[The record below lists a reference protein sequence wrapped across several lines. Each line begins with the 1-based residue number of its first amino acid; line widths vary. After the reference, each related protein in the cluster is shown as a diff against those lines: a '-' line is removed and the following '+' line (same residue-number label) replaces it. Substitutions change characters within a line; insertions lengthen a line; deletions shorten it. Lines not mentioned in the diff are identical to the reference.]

1 MSNFRFSPLRA
12 PARLLLP
19 ALFVSSFAQAQSP
32 EPVSLPAVVVTAA
45 RIQQPQTDA
54 IAHTTII
61 TAEDIRNSQSKD
73 LISILQREAGLQLT
87 QSGGI
92 GQPSS
97 LFMRGANASQT
108 LILIDGVP
116 LHREGFA
123 AAPALEH
130 MVPSQIDR
138 IEVVRGNVSAIYG
151 SAAIGG
157 VIQIFTKQ
165 GEPGKAINF
174 GMETGSFGTVSSNA
188 GLSGKANGTRYA
200 LSLSRYTTDGLS
212 VSDKSIYPNENTDRD
227 GYRNSSF
234 SGSIAQE
241 ISKGH
246 EVGIRFFGNEGKA
259 KFDGAGYGYPTDEA
273 FGESK
278 SQSFSLYAKN
288 QLTQQWL
295 STVNL
300 SQTRLSDVNV
310 ALSTDPN
317 GYPFDSRDKGRNA
330 LLQWQN
336 LFTLSS
342 TLSLNAGVE
351 TGQDKFDTANVTS
364 FSSSH
369 NLYSRNRTSIYSG
382 LNARIDAHQWQVNV
396 RRDQIGQAGGDTTG
410 YLGYGYFLTPAFKL
424 TASAST
430 AFNAPT
436 LAQLFDPANG
446 NAQLKSEHSRSYELG
461 GQYAI
466 DATLIRAVLF
476 TTKTDNQFATDPNRC
491 SFFSCP
497 SYNLKSGSN
506 EGLEVSASGK
516 WMDTALR
523 ASLTL
528 QNPTEEDT
536 GKSPIRRA
544 KVLGAVSASRAVGAW
559 LLGADVNFAGRRPD
573 QDFSTSPATAKTLD
587 AYWLANLT
595 ARYRLNREWSLNGR
609 IQNLLDERYQTAYG
623 YNSLPRS
630 VYVGI
635 NWQR

>member
-1 MSNFRFSPLRA
+1 MSNFRFYPQHA
-12 PARLLLP
+12 CVGMLLP
-19 ALFVSSFAQAQSP
+19 ALFISSFAQAQSS
-32 EPVSLPAVVVTAA
+32 EPALPAVVVTAA
-45 RIQQPQTDA
+45 RIEQPQTDA

-61 TAEDIRNSQSKD
+61 TAADIKNAQSRD
-73 LISILQREAGLQLT
+73 LISILQREAGLQFT

-116 LHREGFA
+116 VHREGFA

-130 MVPSQIDR
+130 ILPSQIDR
-138 IEVVRGNVSAIYG
+138 IEIVRGNVSAIYG

-165 GEPGKAINF
+165 GEQGNAANVAL
-174 GMETGSFGTVSSNA
+174 ETGSFGTVYSNA
-188 GLSGKANGTRYA
+188 GLSGKVDRTRYA
-200 LSLSRYTTDGLS
+200 VSITRYSTDGLS
-212 VSDKSIYPNENTDRD
+212 VSDKSIYPNENRDRD
-227 GYRNSSF
+227 GYGNSSI
-234 SGSIAQE
+234 SGNIAQE
-241 ISKGH
+241 LIKGH
-246 EVGIRFFGNEGKA
+246 EVGIRFYGNEGKA
-259 KFDGAGYGYPTDEA
+259 KYDGAGYGYPTDIA

-278 SQSFSLYAKN
+278 SQSFSLYSKN
-288 QLTQQWL
+288 QFTQQWL
-295 STVNL
+295 STLNL

-310 ALSTDPN
+310 ALSTDPY
-317 GYPFDSRDKGRNA
+317 GYPFDSRDKGRSN
-330 LLQWQN
+330 LVQWQN
-336 LFTLSS
+336 LFTLSP

-364 FSSSH
+364 SASTH

-382 LNARIDAHQWQVNV
+382 LNAKFDVHQWQVNV
-396 RRDQIGQAGGDTTG
+396 RRDQIGEAGGDTTG
-410 YLGYGYFLTPAFKL
+410 YLGYGYHLTPAFKL

-461 GQYAI
+461 GQYSV
-466 DATLIRAVLF
+466 DTTLIRAVLF
-476 TTKTDNQFATDPNRC
+476 TTKTENQFATDPNNC

-506 EGLEVSASGK
+506 EGLEISASGK
-516 WMDTALR
+516 WMGTALR
-523 ASLTL
+523 GSLTL
-528 QNPTEEDT
+528 QDPMEADT
-536 GKSPIRRA
+536 GKSLIRRA
-544 KVLGAVSASRAVGAW
+544 KVLGALSASRAIGPW

-573 QDFSTSPATAKTLD
+573 LDFSTWPSATPKTLG

-595 ARYRLNREWSLNGR
+595 ARYQLNREWSLNGR
-609 IQNLLDERYQTAYG
+609 IQNLLDERYQTSYG
-623 YNSLPRS
+623 YNSMPRG
-630 VYVGI
+630 VFVGI